1 MTHLLEVRG
10 LHAGYGDIEVL
21 RGIDLLVP
29 EGSVVA
35 LVGANG
41 VGKTTILRTIVGEL
55 LPTAGTICLDGASVV
70 GLAPWTIASRGMSMI
85 PEGRGVFSTMTV
97 EDNLR
102 VFADTARAG
111 PAKRAEV
118 LELFPRLRERLHQ
131 TAGTMSGGE
140 QQMLALSR
148 AFLAAPRLLLVDEL
162 SAGLAPVIV
171 EQLFERLRELCNA
184 GTTVLLVEQ
193 YLQHVAG
200 FADICYVVAG
210 GAIGF
215 VGESAEITA
224 LDLLPAGG

>member
-10 LHAGYGDIEVL
+10 LRAGYGDIEVL
-21 RGIDLLVP
+21 RGVDLLVP
-29 EGSVVA
+29 KGSVVA
-35 LVGANG
+35 LIGANG
-41 VGKTTILRTIVGEL
+41 VGKTTILRTIVGEIR
-55 LPTAGTICLDGASVV
+55 PTAGTIRLDGESVV
-70 GLAPWTIASRGMSMI
+70 GLAPWTISRRGLSMI

-102 VFADTARAG
+102 VFADSAG
-111 PAKRAEV
+111 APPAKREEV

-171 EQLFERLRELCNA
+171 ELLFERLRALCDA

-200 FADICYVVAG
+200 FADICCLVAG
-210 GAIGF
+210 GEVAF
-215 VGESAEITA
+215 VGEAAEIMA
-224 LDLLPAGG
+224 LDLLPSVS